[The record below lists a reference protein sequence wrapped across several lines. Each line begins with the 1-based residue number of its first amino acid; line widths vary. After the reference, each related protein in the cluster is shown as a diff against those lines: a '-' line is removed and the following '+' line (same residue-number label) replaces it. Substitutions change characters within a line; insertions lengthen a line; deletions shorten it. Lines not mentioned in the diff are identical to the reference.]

1 MKAGTSV
8 NPVGAPRGLV
18 KETCGG
24 SQGPTHSQSPQQD
37 EAYGESPTQ
46 TLCPHCSKAITTTVR
61 FKRSCLGIS
70 SCIASFI
77 FLGWIGFCLGPLLW
91 VALRDAVHECP
102 HCRNLVYRRSR
113 VACPFP
119 GRDGVLT
126 LRCGSCAVVLTRR
139 YFICFSAL
147 FAVILLCHLFRG
159 GLFDSTLQYLTKGES
174 TSLSW
179 QEFVSL
185 CGHRSQLGNPL
196 QAAANFR
203 ESFAL
208 RTVQWEGLVK
218 QVKEGFFAASPAFL
232 FLAMNPTLSTAA
244 ARKEE
249 APLLPESEETD
260 NEDPHSLLSELEALR
275 KEEEGMKGD
284 GADLA
289 LAFDRTLAAE
299 VVKLSPGDKVRFEAT
314 LHELGRRGKP
324 TLGRLWSVVVVEPW
338 TSRELR
344 LKKAAATAEVLS
356 ESLLPSLLMGGIGGG
371 GVGTLMGF
379 GGPFGGLPLPSP
391 ILGRGIV
398 VIRSRTIGEG
408 GEVLEEKVWH
418 GEDKPEGHVLVQQDG
433 KGEPQELTDHAI
445 TNVAGGVDIL
455 AMLKDVLEG
464 GRQHQQ
470 ASADELADEELKH
483 LEEVAVWPEEP
494 PYALPPRH
502 GDHKDRQDASRSP
515 KETRESVRPQEQPQ
529 KAEQDTAHSVPAAKP
544 KDSKQQQQTQKKHS
558 PSQQQQQKQKKH
570 SPSQQQKATPPPP
583 PQQQQ
588 QQQQQQQKATPPP
601 PPQQQQ
607 MPPPAPQ
614 PQQQQQTQ
622 KKHSPSQQQQQK
634 Q

>member
-46 TLCPHCSKAITTTVR
+46 TLCPHCSKAITTT
-61 FKRSCLGIS
+61 
-70 SCIASFI
+70 
-77 FLGWIGFCLGPLLW
+77 
-91 VALRDAVHECP
+91 DAVHECP

-314 LHELGRRGKP
+314 LHELGRRGA
-324 TLGRLWSVVVVEPW
+324 LDFSGV
-338 TSRELR
+338 TSE
-344 LKKAAATAEVLS
+344 E
-356 ESLLPSLLMGGIGGG
+356 G
-371 GVGTLMGF
+371 
-379 GGPFGGLPLPSP
+379 
-391 ILGRGIV
+391 
-398 VIRSRTIGEG
+398 SR
-408 GEVLEEKVWH
+408 
-418 GEDKPEGHVLVQQDG
+418 D
-433 KGEPQELTDHAI
+433 
-445 TNVAGGVDIL
+445 
-455 AMLKDVLEG
+455 
-464 GRQHQQ
+464 
-470 ASADELADEELKH
+470 
-483 LEEVAVWPEEP
+483 
-494 PYALPPRH
+494 
-502 GDHKDRQDASRSP
+502 SRSLIGIA
-515 KETRESVRPQEQPQ
+515 S
-529 KAEQDTAHSVPAAKP
+529 
-544 KDSKQQQQTQKKHS
+544 
-558 PSQQQQQKQKKH
+558 SQFAYGGYRGRWCRH
-570 SPSQQQKATPPPP
+570 ADGFWGPLWR
-583 PQQQQ
+583 
-588 QQQQQQQKATPPP
+588 
-601 PPQQQQ
+601 
-607 MPPPAPQ
+607 PPPAFTDTRPGNRCD
-614 PQQQQQTQ
+614 
-622 KKHSPSQQQQQK
+622 SLANDWRRGRGAGREGVARGR
-634 Q
+634 